1 LSTGDTNIKTGADY
15 VQKSNIYLGVALAEG
30 FRNTAE
36 EDGDFVLRMLG
47 DKCIENS
54 ASNIASTT
62 SS

>member
-1 LSTGDTNIKTGADY
+1 M
-15 VQKSNIYLGVALAEG
+15 KSNICLGVALAEG

-47 DKCIENS
+47 DECIENS
-54 ASNIASTT
+54 ASNVASTT